1 MRSRTWQCGVQQT
14 TWHWSPLKQRN
25 SSLTSRR
32 TEPNLPHSRGLCGK
46 GSHLQIPDNPH
57 IWGLLLVCKHHH
69 SLKKGTATTT
79 IPESTEENRLEKK
92 FLVVFYWDRTG
103 ILCGTLAAQQQYR
116 EFFKGSTTLYKE
128 SLTILCPLWKT
139 SPAPPVASAEPKTF

>member
-32 TEPNLPHSRGLCGK
+32 TERNLPHSRGLCGK

-69 SLKKGTATTT
+69 SFKKRHSNNYNSWERWGKQAG
-79 IPESTEENRLEKK
+79 KK
-92 FLVVFYWDRTG
+92 FLVAFYWDRTG
-103 ILCGTLAAQQQYR
+103 ILCGTLGAQQQYR
-116 EFFKGSTTLYKE
+116 EFFKGTTTLYKE